1 MIVMHLISIILLLLE
16 VPGVPCEP
24 VHQGIECNGDRP
36 STLCLTKDY
45 STFDLPF
52 RTQANLIKIG
62 KSWYSNR

>member
-1 MIVMHLISIILLLLE
+1 MMIVMHLISIILLLLE

-62 KSWYSNR
+62 KS

>member
-1 MIVMHLISIILLLLE
+1 MHLISIILLLLE

-62 KSWYSNR
+62 KS